1 MINPI
6 EHARTKDE
14 AKKYKVEPYVMPA
27 DVYGNS
33 NLLGRGGWTWYTGS
47 SSWYYNAGLEWI
59 LGFKIEEG
67 KIKINPCIPSQW
79 KEYSIHYKCK
89 NTIYNIIVKNPSN
102 KNTGITKIFV
112 NGKEEKEISI
122 IDDGKIYDIEIIM

>member
-59 LGFKIEEG
+59 LGFKIEEE
-67 KIKINPCIPSQW
+67 KIRINPCIPSQW
-79 KEYSIHYKCK
+79 KEYSIHYKYK
-89 NTIYNIIVKNPSN
+89 NTIYNIIVKNPSS
-102 KNTGITKIFV
+102 KNTGITKIFI
-112 NGKEEKEISI
+112 NGKEEKEIQL

>member
-89 NTIYNIIVKNPSN
+89 NTIYNIIVKNPSS
-102 KNTGITKIFV
+102 KNTGITKIFI
-112 NGKEEKEISI
+112 NGKEEKEIQL